1 MWHNDISVVWQD
13 VKRKLLIQS
22 KLSALFVTRSSYSLC
37 LTINTFSAMQKY
49 FKSALHCVEVPATNQ
64 NFSAKKC
71 ESWFMKYAGK
81 MFPFLFVFC
90 FFCVFCCCF
99 SFVVVVAF
107 QLLSICF
114 LLFGA
119 VLKKAFFA
127 GSFMKFFWRAMLWN
141 TYKNCVNVCVA
152 DFHILHVRDWI

>member
-1 MWHNDISVVWQD
+1 M
-13 VKRKLLIQS
+13 KRKLLIQS

-90 FFCVFCCCF
+90 FFCVFSCCF
-99 SFVVVVAF
+99 SFVVAVAF

-127 GSFMKFFWRAMLWN
+127 GSFMKFFLKSYAVKHL
-141 TYKNCVNVCVA
+141 
-152 DFHILHVRDWI
+152 